1 MHTPVLLQEAVDQL
15 NVFKGGRYIDATF
28 GSGGHSNEIVKRGGK
43 VLALDWNEETVNR
56 HNFKKKDAQLKIVWG
71 NYANIEEIAK
81 RNNFLP
87 VEGCL
92 FDLGLSMEEILFS
105 GRGFSFRRDR
115 ETLDMRIS
123 KKSLKVTA
131 ADIINSSTEKELYE
145 IFSRYSE
152 ELGSESISQAI
163 VRARRM
169 KKIVTVD
176 DLIEAITKVG
186 VKASEKTLRRVFQA
200 LRVAVNHEFENITK
214 GIKGGLKVLK
224 KGGKLVVITFHPSED
239 RLVKS
244 IFRQNNL
251 KSINKKNILSRQ
263 GYQFER
269 SAKLRIVQI

>member
-1 MHTPVLLQEAVDQL
+1 
-15 NVFKGGRYIDATF
+15 
-28 GSGGHSNEIVKRGGK
+28 
-43 VLALDWNEETVNR
+43 
-56 HNFKKKDAQLKIVWG
+56 
-71 NYANIEEIAK
+71 
-81 RNNFLP
+81 
-87 VEGCL
+87 
-92 FDLGLSMEEILFS
+92 
-105 GRGFSFRRDR
+105 
-115 ETLDMRIS
+115 
-123 KKSLKVTA
+123 
-131 ADIINSSTEKELYE
+131 
-145 IFSRYSE
+145 
-152 ELGSESISQAI
+152 
-163 VRARRM
+163 M

>member
-1 MHTPVLLQEAVDQL
+1 
-15 NVFKGGRYIDATF
+15 
-28 GSGGHSNEIVKRGGK
+28 
-43 VLALDWNEETVNR
+43 
-56 HNFKKKDAQLKIVWG
+56 
-71 NYANIEEIAK
+71 
-81 RNNFLP
+81 
-87 VEGCL
+87 
-92 FDLGLSMEEILFS
+92 MEEILFS

>member
-251 KSINKKNILSRQ
+251 K
-263 GYQFER
+263 
-269 SAKLRIVQI
+269 